1 MYHTIEFTADLLVD
15 LESSPRH
22 PLERALFR
30 AGTCSSAQ
38 IKPYVVEDGKGLVE
52 VADLFFPDGTVTR
65 RVPFAR
71 FSFLD

>member
-1 MYHTIEFTADLLVD
+1 MYHTIKFIADLLVD

-22 PLERALFR
+22 PLERVLFR

-38 IKPYVVEDGKGLVE
+38 IKPYVVEGGEGLVE